1 MENATALGDGL
12 LEICEG
18 LEVAV
23 DERLIQDG
31 PQVFG
36 RLELGRVAGQV
47 DETDPIR
54 HDQVGLGV
62 PASVVE
68 PEQMMR
74 SRPAP
79 ASRANSARSASKNG
93 LETPFDTYQK
103 VSPVAG
109 NTKAVT

>member
-36 RLELGRVAGQV
+36 RLALASC
-47 DETDPIR
+47 P
-54 HDQVGLGV
+54 GL
-62 PASVVE
+62 
-68 PEQMMR
+68 
-74 SRPAP
+74 
-79 ASRANSARSASKNG
+79 ARKQRQ
-93 LETPFDTYQK
+93 ERF
-103 VSPVAG
+103 
-109 NTKAVT
+109 

>member
-68 PEQMMR
+68 PEHDD
-74 SRPAP
+74 AL
-79 ASRANSARSASKNG
+79 ASCPGLARKQRQERFKERLGDAIRYVPES
-93 LETPFDTYQK
+93 L
-103 VSPVAG
+103 AG
-109 NTKAVT
+109 GG